1 MTKENAMLII
11 NAYIECIER
20 MNVYIFIIDQTSI
33 LIFTFIYSYIS
44 TFLFFIY
51 NLTYYTNNK

>member
-20 MNVYIFIIDQTSI
+20 MNVYIFDNWSDV
-33 LIFTFIYSYIS
+33 YSYIYIYL
-44 TFLFFIY
+44 FLYLDISIFY
-51 NLTYYTNNK
+51 LQPNLLHE